1 MLGAACRKSLAL
13 GEENFPMQVELEPTI
28 TDTDLDLEAQ
38 VRDAIDQLDILNG
51 TQARVDI
58 AVKDAHVTL
67 RGNVQSPMS
76 CVEVEWAAAAVPGV
90 KGVSNMLADD
100 GTLSRRVAT
109 ALAYDPRTTAIPPGY
124 QVTPMFGHT
133 LLIGKFTDAQASAVL
148 AVSQSVPDVLSVRI
162 KRL

>member
-1 MLGAACRKSLAL
+1 
-13 GEENFPMQVELEPTI
+13 MQVNLEPVI

-58 AVKDAHVTL
+58 AVKDAHVTI

-76 CVEVEWAAAAVPGV
+76 CVEVEWAAAAVAGV
-90 KGVSNMLADD
+90 QGVSNLLVDD
-100 GTLSRRVAT
+100 AELSRRVAT
-109 ALAYDPRTTAIPPGY
+109 ALAYDPRTGSIPPGY
-124 QVTPMFGHT
+124 EVTPMFGHIGV
-133 LLIGKFTDAQASAVL
+133 IGKFSDEQAAAVL
-148 AVSQSVPDVLSVRI
+148 AVAQSVPDVRSVTI